1 MEQINILVEPV
12 RAMLMQVAA
21 FLPRLALAI
30 AILIAGWLLARLLRF
45 VTIRGLKTINIHVLT
60 ERAGIDAFLKRG
72 GIRPDTVAVIGLLVY
87 WLVILAALM
96 VTFNSL
102 GLAYVTDLLG
112 RVLMFLPRVIVAIL
126 IVAFGA
132 YFARFLA
139 TSITTYCR
147 NVGIQDAEILGRIA
161 LYAVM
166 AFVVV
171 IALDQMSIGGDI
183 IRLSFLILL
192 SGVVLALAIA
202 FGLGGQKWAAATLER
217 LTSGRKTRS

>member
-1 MEQINILVEPV
+1 MEQVNVLLEPLRVMLVQFAE
-12 RAMLMQVAA
+12 
-21 FLPRLALAI
+21 FLPRLLLAI
-30 AILIAGWLLARLLRF
+30 VILIAGWLLAKLVRF
-45 VTIRGLKTINIHVLT
+45 TVTRGLRAINIHVLT
-60 ERAGIDAFLKRG
+60 ERAGVDGFLKRG
-72 GIRPDTVAVIGLLVY
+72 GIRPDTVAVISILVY
-87 WLVILAALM
+87 WLVMLAALM
-96 VTFNSL
+96 VAFNSL
-102 GLAYVTDLLG
+102 GLIIVTDLIG
-112 RVLMFLPRVIVAIL
+112 RVLLFLPRVIAAIL

-147 NVGIQDAEILGRIA
+147 NVGIQDADLLGRLA

-166 AFVVV
+166 VFVVV

-202 FGLGGQKWAAATLER
+202 FGLGGQKWAASMFER
-217 LTSGRKTRS
+217 LSGRKPRP